1 MPKKNARS
9 SGPSNLAAGLKV
21 FRTYVLPLLVSAAI
35 ALGVLFAFYRADRF
49 VATHPLFMVN
59 PAPAPNALSPN
70 VNVEGAAH
78 TSVKELRTVFAKD
91 EGRSAFHMPIAERRA
106 ELERLQWIKQA
117 SLYRVWPNRI
127 DVKVVE
133 RTPVAFVELPGG
145 GHNSLSRARL
155 IDEEGYLLPFQDSR
169 RRSLPVLTG
178 VSEAQRRE
186 VRAGLVRKMRDLL
199 TELGPSAAKISEI
212 DLTDPDNVKI
222 VYPTERR
229 ALTLILGKED
239 WRLRMDTFL
248 LNLDEIREKMPNA
261 IELDLRAPDRI
272 YATRMAKESD
282 GD

>member
-35 ALGVLFAFYRADRF
+35 AFGVLFAFYRADRF
-49 VATHPLFMVN
+49 VASHPLFMVN
-59 PAPAPNALSPN
+59 PAAAPNALSPN